1 MTETCVTSA
10 NRPEDNKVGSIGL
23 PFPGIE
29 MRLDESGEILV
40 RGPNVMRG
48 YYEHPRETAEV
59 LDAEGLFK
67 TGDVGY
73 RDEHGH
79 FFITDRKKELF
90 KLSNGKYIAPQ
101 QLESL
106 IKQSALV
113 NQVVVVGAGRKMPAA
128 LVVPDWEALRGALA
142 DAGNS
147 KERAEQKKFGKSEQD
162 ALSRDPAAVKLVQRE
177 VAALTAPLH
186 DYERVRRVALL
197 PEEFSIDGG
206 EMTPTLKVK
215 RRVIDEKFGALIDEI
230 YEGGNSV
237 GSAATD
243 E

>member
-1 MTETCVTSA
+1 M
-10 NRPEDNKVGSIGL
+10 K
-23 PFPGIE
+23 
-29 MRLDESGEILV
+29 LDESGEILV
-40 RGPNVMRG
+40 RGANVMRG
-48 YYEHPRETAEV
+48 YYERPRETAEV
-59 LDAEGLFK
+59 LDAEGWFK

-113 NQVVVVGAGRKMPAA
+113 NQVIVVGAGRKSPAA
-128 LVVPDWEALRGALA
+128 LIVPDWETLRGALA
-142 DAGNS
+142 ESGNLKRPGES
-147 KERAEQKKFGKSEQD
+147 KRFGRSEQA

-177 VAALTAPLH
+177 VAALTASLH

-197 PEEFSIDGG
+197 AEEFSIDGG
-206 EMTPTLKVK
+206 EMTPTLKIK

-230 YEGGNSV
+230 YDGGNSA
-237 GSAATD
+237 GSGAT
-243 E
+243 EE